1 MQTGLNVV
9 VDANAVHPPEIR
21 SDDPRHIGR
30 LSIALT
36 KSNAQASADTKYDPK
51 PPPRVD
57 IHGNEV
63 TEAFS
68 ADLIANDTKL
78 TDEVL
83 YAIGATAFII
93 VVIAILIIIDP
104 MAHKIISQVPHG
116 ILFIGLS
123 IGISCIT
130 MGIIAYARYWNDI
143 ITWYPQLK
151 K

>member
-1 MQTGLNVV
+1 MQTGVNIV

-21 SDDPRHIGR
+21 DDDPRHIGN
-30 LSIALT
+30 LMVTLT

-57 IHGNEV
+57 INGNEV

-68 ADLIANDTKL
+68 AELGVNDTKL

-83 YAIGATAFII
+83 YAIGATALIL
-93 VVIAILIIIDP
+93 VVMSILILIDP
-104 MAHKIISQVPHG
+104 MTHRIVSQVPHG

-123 IGISCIT
+123 IGISFVT
-130 MGIIAYARYWNDI
+130 MCIIAYARYWNDI
-143 ITWYPQLK
+143 ILWYPQLK
-151 K
+151 R